1 MSIVN
6 PANRSS
12 KSFVNELT
20 SNMKKAN
27 SINKNDAAAI
37 NNKKRK
43 GPELAKEEQDEK
55 CIDVFVYFPQ
65 RGLANIRDSLAVY
78 ISKVPSEISNENW
91 TLINNTSPLCML
103 SDKSIENI
111 LSERG
116 GVSIP
121 SSSTI

>member
-55 CIDVFVYFPQ
+55 CIDVFVYFTQ

-91 TLINNTSPLCML
+91 
-103 SDKSIENI
+103 K
-111 LSERG
+111 
-116 GVSIP
+116 
-121 SSSTI
+121 